1 VNVIDALNSRFTV
14 RAFKPDP
21 LESGKILTILDAAT
35 RAPSSGNSQPWELFV
50 ASGDALERLRQRF
63 VECFRTEVPSNP
75 DLPAPQQWPH
85 ALQKRM
91 DEAKAARF
99 EFLSINRDDTAARRA
114 MFALAFQFFG
124 APTVIYL
131 CLDRA
136 LTAWSIFDMGLL
148 AQSIMLAAQQYGI
161 DSTVAALLVSYS
173 DLIRAE
179 LGIPE
184 NLLILIGIALGYRDP
199 QYPLN
204 RYRSSRRPLQ
214 EVVRMKG
221 FP

>member
-1 VNVIDALNSRFTV
+1 MNVIDALNSRFTV
-14 RAFKPDP
+14 RIFKPDP
-21 LESGKILTILDAAT
+21 LERGTILKILDAAT
-35 RAPSSGNSQPWELFV
+35 RAPSSGNSQPWELFL

-63 VECFRTEVPSNP
+63 QERLMDEVPSNP
-75 DLPAPQQWPH
+75 DLPAPQEWPR

-99 EFLSINRDDTAARRA
+99 EFLGIKHDDAASRRA
-114 MFALAFQFFG
+114 MFVLAFRFFG

-131 CLDRA
+131 CLDRT

-148 AQSIMLAAQQYGI
+148 AQSIMLAAQHYGV
-161 DSTVAALLVSYS
+161 DSTVAAQLVSYP

-184 NLLILIGIALGYRDP
+184 HLLILIGIALG
-199 QYPLN
+199 
-204 RYRSSRRPLQ
+204 
-214 EVVRMKG
+214 
-221 FP
+221 